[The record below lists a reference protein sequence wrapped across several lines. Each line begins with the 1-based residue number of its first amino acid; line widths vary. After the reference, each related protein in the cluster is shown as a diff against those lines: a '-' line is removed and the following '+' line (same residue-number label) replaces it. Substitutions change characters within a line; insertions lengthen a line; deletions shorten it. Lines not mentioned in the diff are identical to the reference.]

1 MKVSGWAGYPLIETK
16 MSEIS
21 WPEDVEHILFSPSL
35 TVRGCGRSYGDS
47 ALGKNI
53 ATTRWLNRIDHFDH
67 KKGIVKACAGIS
79 IEELLKVTV
88 PAGWFIPVTPGSKFV
103 SLGGCVA
110 SDVHG
115 KNHHIDGC
123 FSQFICNLQIYTPKT
138 GVINCNENEHPDL
151 FTATCGG
158 MGLTGIILSVTLR
171 LKKISTTAMSQTI
184 LRTSDL
190 QETLELFSEYQDSP
204 YSVAWIDSLATGKKQ
219 GRAVIMLGEH
229 CETGILEMT
238 KASSISVPENF
249 PSILLNSFSI
259 KSFNSLY
266 HFKARPRKSLV
277 HYEPFFYPLDGINNW
292 NRLYG
297 EKGFV
302 QYQFVV
308 PYEAGIEALQ
318 NILEKISNS
327 GFGSFLTVLKAFGEK
342 NKNPLS
348 FPLKGYTVALD
359 FKISPGLFEFL
370 DNLDLFLLDIGGR
383 LYLTKDARMSENCF
397 KLSYPEWEDFEDI
410 REKYGC
416 TGRFSSL
423 QSLRLGLA

>member
-1 MKVSGWAGYPLIETK
+1 M
-16 MSEIS
+16 
-21 WPEDVEHILFSPSL
+21 
-35 TVRGCGRSYGDS
+35 
-47 ALGKNI
+47 
-53 ATTRWLNRIDHFDH
+53 
-67 KKGIVKACAGIS
+67 KACAGIS

-184 LRTSDL
+184 LKTSDL

-238 KASSISVPENF
+238 KASSISVPKNF

-277 HYEPFFYPLDGINNW
+277 HYEPFFILLTGLTTGTGFMAKKDLSNINLLFPMKLES
-292 NRLYG
+292 RLC
-297 EKGFV
+297 
-302 QYQFVV
+302 
-308 PYEAGIEALQ
+308 
-318 NILEKISNS
+318 KI
-327 GFGSFLTVLKAFGEK
+327 F
-342 NKNPLS
+342 
-348 FPLKGYTVALD
+348 
-359 FKISPGLFEFL
+359 
-370 DNLDLFLLDIGGR
+370 
-383 LYLTKDARMSENCF
+383 
-397 KLSYPEWEDFEDI
+397 
-410 REKYGC
+410 
-416 TGRFSSL
+416 
-423 QSLRLGLA
+423 